1 MKKLK
6 IILSTSIL
14 LVIISSL
21 WLSVSAEPGSSYYK
35 EQKNEALQNSQETQT
50 QINSVEGEIDEV
62 LQEVANLN
70 NSILEYET
78 QIKQLNEKSE
88 SLQKSISIKEKE
100 LEEKKQILEDRL
112 VAMYMKKETTFLDVV
127 LSGKLMN
134 FISNQD
140 MIKQIADYDNKL
152 ITEVEE
158 LKKSLESEKAE
169 VETVKKEKEE
179 KNAELQKLKAEKEQ
193 KAANL
198 TEEQKEL
205 ESKLSEYRAQ
215 AEQYADLER
224 KAIAQEEAARKA
236 AQEEAARKAAQEEA
250 ARKAAQQNNSNNASS
265 SNNTASS
272 SNKSTTPVSS
282 YSGGK
287 LGWPCPASSRIT
299 SPYGYRILFGVRD
312 FHTGID
318 IGASTG
324 TNIVA
329 AESGTVILANYGW
342 NGGYGNYIIIN
353 HGNGITTRYA
363 HASQLYVSAGQTV
376 SKGQVIAAVGT
387 TGNST
392 GPHLHFEVRE
402 NGSHKNP
409 LNYL

>member
-1 MKKLK
+1 MNKLK
-6 IILSTSIL
+6 KIVSV
-14 LVIISSL
+14 VIISVMML
-21 WLSVSAEPGSSYYK
+21 CLVYSVSAEPSSAYYQTK
-35 EQKNEALQNSQETQT
+35 QNEATQNSQETQE
-50 QINSVEGEIDEV
+50 QLNNVEGQIDEV

-70 NSILEYET
+70 SSILEYET
-78 QIKQLNEKSE
+78 QIQQLTEKSQE
-88 SLQKSISIKEKE
+88 LEKSIEKKEKE
-100 LEEKKQILEDRL
+100 LAEKKKTLENRL

-127 LSGKLMN
+127 LSGNLMN

-140 MIKQIADYDNKL
+140 IIKQAADYDNKL

-158 LKKSLESEKAE
+158 LKNSLENEKLE
-169 VETVKKEKEE
+169 VENLKKEKET
-179 KNAELQKLKAEKEQ
+179 KTQELQRLKTEKEE
-193 KAANL
+193 KAASL

-205 ESKLSEYRAQ
+205 ETKLSEYKAQ
-215 AEQYADLER
+215 AEQYAVLER
-224 KAIAQEEAARKA
+224 QAIAKEEAARQEAARKA
-236 AQEEAARKAAQEEA
+236 AAK
-250 ARKAAQQNNSNNASS
+250 STSS
-265 SNNTASS
+265 SSTASS
-272 SNKSTTPVSS
+272 ASSASSQTSTPVRST

-287 LGWPCPASSRIT
+287 LGWPCPSSSRIT

-318 IGASTG
+318 IGATHGS
-324 TNIVA
+324 NIVA

-342 NGGYGNYIIIN
+342 NGGYGNYIILS

-392 GPHLHFEVRE
+392 GPHLHFEVRI
-402 NGSHKNP
+402 NGSHTNP

>member
-1 MKKLK
+1 MNKMKK
-6 IILSTSIL
+6 IV
-14 LVIISSL
+14 LVVVISLIISAL
-21 WLSVSAEPGSSYYK
+21 MFPVFAEPSSSYYQNK
-35 EQKNEALQNSQETQT
+35 QNEALQNSQQTQT
-50 QINSVEGEIDEV
+50 QINNVEGEIDEV

-70 NSILEYET
+70 ASIIEYES
-78 QIKQLNEKSE
+78 QIQQLTEKSQE
-88 SLQKSISIKEKE
+88 LEKSITLKEKE
-100 LEEKKQILEDRL
+100 LAEKKKTLENRL

-127 LSGKLMN
+127 LSGNLMN

-140 MIKQIADYDNKL
+140 LIKQAADYDNKL

-158 LKKSLESEKAE
+158 LKTVLQNEKAE
-169 VETVKKEKEE
+169 VETVKTEKEQ
-179 KNAELQKLKAEKEQ
+179 KTQELQSLKSEKEQ

-198 TEEQKEL
+198 TEEQKQL
-205 ESKLSEYRAQ
+205 ESKLSEYKAQ
-215 AEQYADLER
+215 AEQYAALER
-224 KAIAQEEAARKA
+224 QAIAKEEAARKA
-236 AQEEAARKAAQEEA
+236 AEEAKKAAA
-250 ARKAAQQNNSNNASS
+250 SKSSSSSTSTSS
-265 SNNTASS
+265 SNAI
-272 SNKSTTPVSS
+272 VSS

-287 LGWPCPASSRIT
+287 LGWPCPSSSRIT
-299 SPYGYRILFGVRD
+299 SQYGYRILFGVRD

-318 IGASTG
+318 IGATHGS
-324 TNIVA
+324 NIVA

-363 HASQLYVSAGQTV
+363 HASKLYVSAGQTV

-392 GPHLHFEVRE
+392 GPHLHFETRL
-402 NGSHKNP
+402 NGVHKNP

>member
-1 MKKLK
+1 MKKFRK
-6 IILSTSIL
+6 ILSTSIL
-14 LVIISSL
+14 LIIVGSL
-21 WLSVSAEPGSSYYK
+21 WLSVSAEPGSSFYK
-35 EQKNEALQNSQETQT
+35 EQKNEALQNSSETQS
-50 QINSVEGEIDEV
+50 QLNNVEGEIDEV

-78 QIKQLNEKSE
+78 QISQLTEKSE
-88 SLQKSISIKEKE
+88 ALQKSIELKEKE
-100 LEEKKQILEDRL
+100 LAEKKKLLEDRL

-127 LSGKLMN
+127 LSGNLMN

-140 MIKQIADYDNKL
+140 MIKQIADYDNRL
-152 ITEVEE
+152 INEVDE
-158 LKKSLESEKAE
+158 LKKSLESEKTE
-169 VETVKKEKEE
+169 VEKVKKEKEE
-179 KNAELQKLKAEKEQ
+179 KTEELQKLKAEKEQ

-205 ESKLSEYRAQ
+205 EAKLSEYKAQ
-215 AEQYADLER
+215 AEQYAALER

-250 ARKAAQQNNSNNASS
+250 ARKAKAQNNANSGSTSASNN
-265 SNNTASS
+265 
-272 SNKSTTPVSS
+272 KTTTTSVSS

-287 LGWPCPASSRIT
+287 VGWPCPSSSRIT

-312 FHTGID
+312 FQTGID

-324 TNIVA
+324 SNIVA

-363 HASQLYVSAGQTV
+363 HASQLYVTAGQTV

>member
-1 MKKLK
+1 MKRNQK
-6 IILSTSIL
+6 IVSV
-14 LVIISSL
+14 VIVIMIMSSL
-21 WLSVSAEPGSSYYK
+21 CFRVFAESSAYYQNK
-35 EQKNEALQNSQETQT
+35 QNEALQNSKQT
-50 QINSVEGEIDEV
+50 QQELNNVEGEIDEV

-70 NSILEYET
+70 NSILEMET
-78 QIKQLNEKSE
+78 QIQELNEKIDK
-88 SLQKSISIKEKE
+88 LQDSISQKEQE
-100 LEEKKQILEDRL
+100 LIEKKKMLENRL
-112 VAMYMKKETTFLDVV
+112 VAMYMEKETTFLDVV
-127 LSGKLMN
+127 ITGNLMN

-158 LKKSLESEKAE
+158 LKTSLENE
-169 VETVKKEKEE
+169 KKEIEDVRTEKEQ
-179 KNAELQKLKAEKEQ
+179 KNKELQDLKAEKEA

-198 TEEQKEL
+198 TEEQKGL
-205 ESKLSEYRAQ
+205 EAKLSEYKAQ
-215 AEQYADLER
+215 AQQYAELER
-224 KAIAQEEAARKA
+224 QAYAKEQAAK
-236 AQEEAARKAAQEEA
+236 K
-250 ARKAAQQNNSNNASS
+250 STS
-265 SNNTASS
+265 SNSGSS
-272 SNKSTTPVSS
+272 AVVSNPYT
-282 YSGGK
+282 GGK
-287 LGWPCPASSRIT
+287 LGWPCPSSSRIT

-318 IGASTG
+318 IGATMGS
-324 TNIVA
+324 NIVA

-392 GPHLHFEVRE
+392 GPHLHFEVRT
-402 NGSHKNP
+402 NGSHRNP

>member
-1 MKKLK
+1 MNKMKK
-6 IILSTSIL
+6 IVSIVVL
-14 LVIISSL
+14 LMLICSL
-21 WLSVSAEPGSSYYK
+21 TFNVCAEESSSYYQNK
-35 EQKNEALQNSQETQT
+35 QNEANNNSKQT
-50 QINSVEGEIDEV
+50 QEQLDNVEEQIDEV

-70 NSILEYET
+70 SSILEYEG
-78 QIKQLNEKSE
+78 QIAQLDEQIQTLEKSIA
-88 SLQKSISIKEKE
+88 QKEKE
-100 LEEKKQILEDRL
+100 LAEKKKTLENRL

-127 LSGKLMN
+127 LSGNLMN

-140 MIKQIADYDNKL
+140 IIKQAADYDNKL

-158 LKKSLESEKAE
+158 IKTSLESEKAKIE
-169 VETVKKEKEE
+169 QVRLEKEN
-179 KNAELQKLKAEKEQ
+179 KTKELQDLKSQKEQ

-198 TEEQKEL
+198 TEEQKKL
-205 ESKLSEYRAQ
+205 ESQLSEYKAQ
-215 AEQYADLER
+215 AEQYAALER
-224 KAIAQEEAARKA
+224 QAIAKEEAARKA
-236 AQEEAARKAAQEEA
+236 AQEAAAK
-250 ARKAAQQNNSNNASS
+250 KASS
-265 SNNTASS
+265 GSS
-272 SNKSTTPVSS
+272 SGTTSAPVTS

-287 LGWPCPASSRIT
+287 LGWPCPSSSRIT
-299 SPYGYRILFGVRD
+299 SQYGYRILFGVRD

-318 IGASTG
+318 IGATHGS
-324 TNIVA
+324 NIVA

-363 HASQLYVSAGQTV
+363 HASKLYVSAGDTV

-392 GPHLHFEVRE
+392 GPHLHFEVRT

>member
-1 MKKLK
+1 MKKISK
-6 IILSTSIL
+6 IISISIL
-14 LVIISSL
+14 LMLISSIL
-21 WLSVSAEPGSSYYK
+21 FSVNAENGSTYYK
-35 EQKNEALQNSQETQT
+35 QKQQEAQNNSAQTQT
-50 QINSVEGEIDEV
+50 QLEDVKGEVDEV

-78 QIKQLNEKSE
+78 QIQQLSEQLNELE
-88 SLQKSISIKEKE
+88 SSIAQKEKE
-100 LEEKKQILEDRL
+100 LAEKKQLLENRM
-112 VAMYMKKETTFLDVV
+112 VAMYMKKETTFLDVI
-127 LSGKLMN
+127 LSGNLMN

-152 ITEVEE
+152 ITEVED
-158 LKKSLESEKAE
+158 LKIALQNEKAQ
-169 VETVKKEKEE
+169 VETVKQEKEA
-179 KNAELQKLKAEKEQ
+179 KSRELQKLKAEKEQ

-205 ESKLSEYRAQ
+205 EKKLSEYKAQ
-215 AEQYADLER
+215 AEQYAELER
-224 KAIAQEEAARKA
+224 QAIAKEEAARKA
-236 AQEEAARKAAQEEA
+236 AQEEAARKAAA
-250 ARKAAQQNNSNNASS
+250 ANSGAS
-265 SNNTASS
+265 NTANTTTSTS
-272 SNKSTTPVSS
+272 ATVSNPYT
-282 YSGGK
+282 GGK
-287 LGWPCPASSRIT
+287 LGWPCPSSSRIT

-318 IGASTG
+318 IGAVHGS
-324 TNIVA
+324 NICA

-363 HASQLYVSAGQTV
+363 HASQLYVTAGQSV

-392 GPHLHFEVRE
+392 GPHLHFEVRT
-402 NGSHKNP
+402 NGSHTNP

>member
-1 MKKLK
+1 MNKMKKIVSVVVISL
-6 IILSTSIL
+6 
-14 LVIISSL
+14 IISAL
-21 WLSVSAEPGSSYYK
+21 MFPVFAEPSSSYYQNK
-35 EQKNEALQNSQETQT
+35 QNEALQNSQQTQT
-50 QINSVEGEIDEV
+50 QINNVEGEIDEV

-70 NSILEYET
+70 ASIIEYES
-78 QIKQLNEKSE
+78 QIQQLTEKSQE
-88 SLQKSISIKEKE
+88 LEKSITLKEKE
-100 LEEKKQILEDRL
+100 LAEKKKTLENRL

-127 LSGKLMN
+127 LSGNLMN

-140 MIKQIADYDNKL
+140 LIKQAADYDNKL

-158 LKKSLESEKAE
+158 LKTVLQNEKAE
-169 VETVKKEKEE
+169 VETVKTEKEQ
-179 KNAELQKLKAEKEQ
+179 KTQELQSLKSEKEQ

-198 TEEQKEL
+198 TEEQKQL
-205 ESKLSEYRAQ
+205 ESKLSEYKAQ
-215 AEQYADLER
+215 AEQYAALER
-224 KAIAQEEAARKA
+224 QAIAKEEAARKA
-236 AQEEAARKAAQEEA
+236 AEEAKKAAA
-250 ARKAAQQNNSNNASS
+250 SKSSSSSTSTSS
-265 SNNTASS
+265 SNAT
-272 SNKSTTPVSS
+272 VSS

-287 LGWPCPASSRIT
+287 LGWPCPSSSRIT
-299 SPYGYRILFGVRD
+299 SQYGYRILFGVRD

-318 IGASTG
+318 IGATHGS
-324 TNIVA
+324 NIVA

-363 HASQLYVSAGQTV
+363 HASKLYVSAGQTV

-392 GPHLHFEVRE
+392 GPHLHFETRL
-402 NGSHKNP
+402 NGVHKNP